1 MSTEGVTHYRY
12 GVLFPHLHVV
22 SISGAL
28 LSTSLVMVSGF
39 TIRNYVLRKYVVS
52 TCAETAKLAVRLGK
66 GHDTFE
72 EALDSRNARPIKDH
86 NRYGIF
92 LVYLPQEGHL
102 NGGTDN
108 VRLATAQ

>member
-1 MSTEGVTHYRY
+1 M
-12 GVLFPHLHVV
+12 
-22 SISGAL
+22 
-28 LSTSLVMVSGF
+28 
-39 TIRNYVLRKYVVS
+39 RKYVVS

-72 EALDSRNARPIKDH
+72 EALDVRNARPVKDH

-92 LVYLPQEGHL
+92 LVYS
-102 NGGTDN
+102 DN

>member
-1 MSTEGVTHYRY
+1 MSTDWVSAIVY
-12 GVLFPHLHVV
+12 GVLFHHLLVV
-22 SISGAL
+22 PISGVPQ
-28 LSTSLVMVSGF
+28 STSLHRMSGF
-39 TIRNYVLRKYVVS
+39 TTRNCVVRKYVVS

>member
-1 MSTEGVTHYRY
+1 MSTEWVSAIVYF
-12 GVLFPHLHVV
+12 VLFHHLHVV
-22 SISGAL
+22 PISGAL
-28 LSTSLVMVSGF
+28 LSTSLVTMSGF
-39 TIRNYVLRKYVVS
+39 IIRTCVLRKYVVS

-72 EALDSRNARPIKDH
+72 EALDVRNARPIKDH

-102 NGGTDN
+102 NGGSDN

>member
-1 MSTEGVTHYRY
+1 M
-12 GVLFPHLHVV
+12 
-22 SISGAL
+22 
-28 LSTSLVMVSGF
+28 SGF
-39 TIRNYVLRKYVVS
+39 TTVNCVVRKYVVS

-72 EALDSRNARPIKDH
+72 EALDVRNARPIKEH